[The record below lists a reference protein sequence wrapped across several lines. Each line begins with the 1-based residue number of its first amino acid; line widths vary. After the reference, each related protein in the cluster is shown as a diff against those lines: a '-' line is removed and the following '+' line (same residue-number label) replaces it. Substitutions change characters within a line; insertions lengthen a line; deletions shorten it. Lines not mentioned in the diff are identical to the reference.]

1 MSDYLKKL
9 VGILAALVVA
19 FAAGRYTMRAA
30 TKQEV
35 EREYEVRYSEK
46 LSKLEISLKEEFSKS
61 TESIRKSVEEAS
73 TKIATIEEK
82 ITVKPDGTHVVERKK
97 STKEV
102 AKKKSS
108 TKEDK
113 TASTGKKEET
123 KTDTKK
129 DTVKEEVVKEVVKTI
144 PPKLFRVYA
153 AYALD
158 NVGAGSYSQ
167 YGGGA
172 MYDLGPVNV
181 GGFGLYQPNDSTVNM
196 GLTLGVSF

>member
-1 MSDYLKKL
+1 MSDNMKKL
-9 VGILAALVVA
+9 AGLFAALVVA

-35 EREYEVRYSEK
+35 EREYELKYSEK
-46 LSKLEISLKEEFSKS
+46 LSKLETSLKEEFSKS

-82 ITVKPDGTHVVERKK
+82 ITVKPDGTHIVERKK
-97 STKEV
+97 SSKEV

-108 TKEDK
+108 TQKDK
-113 TASTGKKEET
+113 VVSNDKKEET

-129 DTVKEEVVKEVVKTI
+129 DTTKEEKTKEIVKTI
-144 PPKLFRVYA
+144 PPKSWRVYG

-196 GLTLGVSF
+196 GFTMGVSF